1 VAIDEERGCP
11 MVDEMRLDEF
21 LKDMGFAE
29 STIQAT
35 VWLRK
40 FHPERLRNWY
50 KSHPNLE
57 EAIDGYQKR

>member
-1 VAIDEERGCP
+1 